1 LTYSK
6 CIEWVSGGCGVSG
19 NGAWG
24 LKWKLFYIDGLYSM
38 HMMNNDHNDD
48 DNNIG
53 DTFISAA
60 YS

>member
-1 LTYSK
+1 
-6 CIEWVSGGCGVSG
+6 VSGGCGVSG

-38 HMMNNDHNDD
+38 HMMNKDHNDD

-60 YS
+60 Y